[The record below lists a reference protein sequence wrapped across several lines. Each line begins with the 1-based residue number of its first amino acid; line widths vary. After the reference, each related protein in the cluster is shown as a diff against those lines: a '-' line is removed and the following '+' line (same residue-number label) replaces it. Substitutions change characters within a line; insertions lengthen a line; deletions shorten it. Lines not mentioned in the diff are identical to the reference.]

1 MKLDE
6 AIKKRRSTRKY
17 LDRKVSKDD
26 VLALIEAAVEAPS
39 SCNLQVTQFVAVL
52 DEGLI
57 KRLREEVSYKF
68 GYAPCYIFVLY
79 DKNFSKKRSAGVMS
93 AGMSTENI
101 MLKALDLGL
110 STCPFAGFEKD
121 SLIKEILGIPRDLE
135 ILLFI
140 SVGYEDKS
148 ILITPKARIPA
159 EKLVSFNRYDK
170 ENLKRLVNKTGK
182 LTLEEFLEYRR
193 RIGPV
198 YLDRFRLNTLNPKY
212 YKDLASFVLGLN
224 FTENRPKLFDL
235 ISYDGAFIK
244 SLTDIDT
251 AKNFDITASDFLPFH
266 LEFFEKKLGVKTA
279 KIEESGVIKV
289 SDNFFD
295 IVTCAFEY
303 QFVPDAETFV
313 FEAAKKIKGGGFIL
327 IAIFEQSFVRR
338 LRNFLGRTLREF
350 LSGRKFNIY
359 ELNPFYR
366 SGLWQNKSTKNLEHR
381 LKEARFIRRKI
392 EAPASHDFGIRP
404 RYFLFERTR

>member
-1 MKLDE
+1 MNLDE
-6 AIKKRRSTRKY
+6 AIQKRRSTRKY
-17 LDRKVSKDD
+17 LDRKVSRED
-26 VLALIEAAVEAPS
+26 VLTLIDAAVEAPS

-52 DEGLI
+52 DEDLI
-57 KRLREEVSYKF
+57 RRLREEVSYKF

-93 AGMSTENI
+93 AGMAAENI
-101 MLKALDLGL
+101 LLKALDLGL
-110 STCPFAGFEKD
+110 ATCPFAGFEKD

-140 SVGYEDKS
+140 SVGYEDNS
-148 ILITPKARIPA
+148 VLVTPKARVSA
-159 EKLVSFNRYDK
+159 EKLVSFNCYDGK
-170 ENLKRLVNKTGK
+170 NLRRLVKKTDK

-212 YKDLASFVLGLN
+212 YKDLATLVSGLN
-224 FTENRPKLFDL
+224 LPKKVKLLDL
-235 ISYDGAFIK
+235 ISYDGVFIK
-244 SLTDIDT
+244 SIIDIDT
-251 AKNFDITASDFLPFH
+251 AENFDITASDFSSLH

-279 KIEESGVIKV
+279 KIEESGAIKV

-295 IVTCAFEY
+295 IVTCAFQY
-303 QFVPDAETFV
+303 QFVPEIEMFV
-313 FEAAKKIKGGGFIL
+313 LEAAKKIKEGGIIL
-327 IAIFEQSFVRR
+327 IATFEQSFVRR
-338 LRNFLGRTLREF
+338 LRNFLARTLRGF

-366 SGLWQNKSTKNLEHR
+366 TGLWQNESTKSLEKK
-381 LKEARFIRRKI
+381 LKEAGFIRRKI
-392 EAPASHDFGIRP
+392 AIPASHDLGIKP
-404 RYFLFERTR
+404 RYFLFEKTH